1 MAYKGRIVD
10 AQLAALLQVV
20 GFVVIEGPKAVGK
33 TETAKQIAKKVV
45 RFDIEPES
53 RELAKVAP
61 NLLLEG
67 EVPVLLDEW
76 QTVPELWSRI
86 KVEVDTRQLPGQF
99 ILTGS
104 SIPADDLTRDTGAG
118 RLARLKMRPMTL
130 LETGK
135 SSGGVSLAALFA
147 GAQPNSSDPRLSI
160 QDIVNLICSG
170 GWPAYQALSVDSART
185 AMKSY
190 ISEIAGIDVQR
201 VSGIQYNKANVL
213 KVLKSLA
220 RNVGTKV
227 SDSAIAKGTGTR
239 GNPIDRKIAA
249 GYLDSLER
257 VMVTENNPPW
267 TPQLRSRDRV
277 NASSTR
283 YFIDPALAAAALGA
297 SPTTLLGGQIKYLGF
312 LFENLAIRDL
322 RVYMQSLGG
331 TVAQYRDESGVEV
344 DAILELDDNSWAAV
358 EVKLGSNQVE
368 QAASDLLKFR
378 EKVDTKAC
386 GEPAFLAVLTATG
399 PCYIRADGVL
409 VISLG
414 SLRP

>member
-1 MAYKGRIVD
+1 M
-10 AQLAALLQVV
+10 
-20 GFVVIEGPKAVGK
+20 GK

-45 RFDIEPES
+45 RFDIEPEA

-104 SIPADDLTRDTGAG
+104 SIPADDITRDTGAG

-130 LETGK
+130 LETGH
-135 SSGGVSLAALFA
+135 SSGDVSLGALFA
-147 GAQPNSSDPRLSI
+147 GAQPNSADPGLSM
-160 QDIVNLICSG
+160 QNIVVRICMG
-170 GWPAYQALSVDSART
+170 GWPGYQTLSVDSART

-201 VSGIQYNKANVL
+201 VSGIRYNKTNVL
-213 KVLKSLA
+213 KLFKSLA

-227 SDSAIAKGTGTR
+227 SESAIAQDTGTR

-249 GYLDSLER
+249 GYLESLDR

-297 SPTTLLGGQIKYLGF
+297 SPSTLLGGQIRYLGF

-368 QAASDLLKFR
+368 EAANNLLKF
-378 EKVDTKAC
+378 KGKIDTKAC

-399 PCYIRADGVL
+399 PCYVRADGVL
-409 VISLG
+409 VISIG

>member
-1 MAYKGRIVD
+1 MAYQGRIVD
-10 AQLAALLQVV
+10 AQLKELLQVV

-45 RFDIEPES
+45 RFDIEPEA

-104 SIPADDLTRDTGAG
+104 SIPADDITRDTGAG

-130 LETGK
+130 LETGH
-135 SSGGVSLAALFA
+135 SSGDVSLGALFA
-147 GAQPNSSDPRLSI
+147 GAQPNSADPGLSM
-160 QDIVNLICSG
+160 QNIVVRICMG
-170 GWPAYQALSVDSART
+170 GWPGYQTLSVDSART

-201 VSGIQYNKANVL
+201 VSGIRYNKTNVL
-213 KVLKSLA
+213 KLLKSLA

-227 SDSAIAKGTGTR
+227 SESAIAQDTGTS

-249 GYLDSLER
+249 GYLESLDR

-297 SPTTLLGGQIKYLGF
+297 SPSTLLGGQIRYLGF

-358 EVKLGSNQVE
+358 EIKLGSNQVE
-368 QAASDLLKFR
+368 EAANNLLKF
-378 EKVDTKAC
+378 KGKIDTKAC
-386 GEPAFLAVLTATG
+386 GEPTFLAVLTATG
-399 PCYIRADGVL
+399 PCYVRADGVL
-409 VISLG
+409 VISIG